1 LDSEVIKVK
10 RFMILI
16 TVFIIVSV
24 LILSSCSSKSPEGT
38 IKRYFK
44 AIMREDYE
52 TAYSLLAGDML
63 KEKGS
68 LEDFKKG
75 FENMKKHNREI
86 VGVRIE
92 DVVLSNDKK
101 RARVHFVLT
110 IRENGKESDY
120 RGAYILTLHDDGWKI
135 EGSIF

>member
-1 LDSEVIKVK
+1 MK
-10 RFMILI
+10 RFTILI
-16 TVFIIVSV
+16 TILIIVSV
-24 LILSSCSSKSPEGT
+24 LILSSCSAKSPEGT
-38 IKRYFK
+38 LKRYFK

-68 LEDFKKG
+68 LEDFKKS
-75 FENMKKHNREI
+75 FENMKEHNREI

-120 RGAYILTLHDDGWKI
+120 RGAYILILHDDGWKI

>member
-1 LDSEVIKVK
+1 MK
-10 RFMILI
+10 RFTILI
-16 TVFIIVSV
+16 TIFIIVSV
-24 LILSSCSSKSPEGT
+24 LILSSCSAKSPEGT
-38 IKRYFK
+38 LKRYFK

-68 LEDFKKG
+68 LEDFKKS
-75 FENMKKHNREI
+75 FENMKEHNREI

-120 RGAYILTLHDDGWKI
+120 RGAYILILHDDGWKI